1 MTRHLGMAVLVALC
15 VAGVGLSAPAAA
27 QRAHEV
33 GSGDTMSAL
42 ARRYRVDVWDLAL
55 ANGMQPDSTLRA
67 GQQLTI
73 PPRGVTYVRA
83 GQTLSHIARAHDCS
97 VEALQRANGLRGE
110 TRLRAGSRLDLPGFA
125 PPTSDR
131 GAAAALRGGASWG
144 AVERDYGPPEQPGV
158 VTLQGRT
165 GAAIV
170 EMIDAQGRVRLLGV
184 RTLAE
189 LMRREMDAPIG
200 SVHPR
205 LAVLIAKIS
214 DRFGGREI
222 RLVSGFREARR
233 FTRRTSRHTQG
244 RAVDIQVVGVPPRAV
259 FEYCRSLAQTGCGF
273 YPRTTFVHVDVR
285 EHDAQWVDW
294 SGHGRRPRYGT
305 LQRPYRR
312 GEGKRPDRPRLGR
325 HVARPAEVPLMF
337 SVVNKHNAVV
347 RTVDE
352 RAYEAPDSDEGPSDD
367 DAPEP
372 EQNAEPE
379 QLAQPEPPSRA

>member
-1 MTRHLGMAVLVALC
+1 MVMLAALC
-15 VAGVGLSAPAAA
+15 VAGVGLSSPAAA

-55 ANGMQPDSTLRA
+55 ANDMQPDSTLRA

-73 PPRGVTYVRA
+73 PPRGVTYVRP

-97 VEALQRANGLRGE
+97 VEALQRVNGLRGD

-125 PPTSDR
+125 PKTSDR
-131 GAAAALRGGASWG
+131 GTGSALRGGASWG
-144 AVERDYGPPEQPGV
+144 EALREYGPPEQPGV

-170 EMIDAQGRVRLLGV
+170 EMVDAQGRVRLLGV

-189 LMRREMDAPIG
+189 LMRRDMDEAAG

-222 RLVSGFREARR
+222 RLVSGFREARG

-244 RAVDIQVVGVPPRAV
+244 RAVDLQVVGVPPRAV
-259 FEYCRSLAQTGCGF
+259 FEYCRSLAQTGCGL
-273 YPRTTFVHVDVR
+273 YPRSTFVHVDVR
-285 EHDAQWVDW
+285 ENNAQWVDW
-294 SGHGRRPRYGT
+294 SGHGRRARYGT

-312 GEGKRPDRPRLGR
+312 GEARRQDRPRLGR
-325 HVARPAEVPLMF
+325 QVTRPAEVPLIF

-347 RTVDE
+347 RMVDE
-352 RAYEAPDSDEGPSDD
+352 RVNEAPLDEELFED
-367 DAPEP
+367 DATEP
-372 EQNAEPE
+372 EQNAEPD
-379 QLAQPEPPSRA
+379 QLAHPDPPSRA